1 MKFLSRSRVTAFTA
15 VAAGVIA
22 LFLIT
27 ACIVLP
33 LAGAATTPALI
44 LASACALLAMAGVA
58 LAFIAPLQGIVHGV
72 GSSLSELP
80 GAREAPSLAE
90 GASLTVGVVRSLVT
104 GIDRTAVELDDSAG
118 NMSHDSEMLSENA
131 KKQVLS
137 IIDVTASIE
146 AIAKGINGVADN
158 AAMQAEGLRSLVGL
172 IQSLMDTA
180 EMLGSKVEDAVVTTQ
195 HVADNAIKE
204 QSGLNSATESM
215 LQVIKDTQEITNVL
229 DVIND
234 ISDKINLLS
243 LNAAIEAARAGES
256 GRGFAVV
263 ADEISKLA
271 DRTASSVKDIGT
283 MLDTKNTTLEGNTL
297 AIQSAVRSAGE
308 VMERIQSISMEV
320 KRVAKTMRDQVQMN
334 KIITTEAQKT
344 SDLSEEIDNATTE
357 QKIAIYDVL
366 TNVNN
371 VNVLFKENLTITR
384 EFSKNIER
392 IGAKAAELRGLIA
405 SYVKN

>member
-1 MKFLSRSRVTAFTA
+1 VKLISRSRTSAF
-15 VAAGVIA
+15 AALATGVLA
-22 LFLIT
+22 LFLGT
-27 ACIVLP
+27 AFIILP
-33 LAGAATTPALI
+33 LAGAATGLPVI
-44 LASACALLAMAGVA
+44 LASACAISVVAGIA
-58 LAFIAPLQGIVHGV
+58 LAYIIPMQRTLRRVE
-72 GSSLSELP
+72 SSLSELP
-80 GAREAPSLAE
+80 GGHEATSLVEGVSLSVGAVGSLA
-90 GASLTVGVVRSLVT
+90 A
-104 GIDRTAVELDDSAG
+104 GIDHAAGDLDDSA
-118 NMSHDSEMLSENA
+118 SHILHDSEMLSENA

-158 AAMQAEGLRSLVGL
+158 AATQAEGLRGLVGL

-180 EMLGSKVEDAVVTTQ
+180 EMLGSKIEEAVITTQ
-195 HVADNAIKE
+195 RVADNAIQG
-204 QSGLNSATESM
+204 QSGLNRATEDM
-215 LQVIKDTQEITNVL
+215 LKVIKDTQAITNVL

-283 MLDTKNTTLEGNTL
+283 MLDSKNTSLEGNTR
-297 AIQSAVRSAGE
+297 AIQSAVRSTGE

-320 KRVAKTMRDQVQMN
+320 KRVAKTMHDQVQMN
-334 KIITTEAQKT
+334 KIITAEAQKT

-366 TNVNN
+366 TNANN
-371 VNVLFKENLTITR
+371 INVLFKENATITK
-384 EFSKNIER
+384 ELSKHIER
-392 IGAKAAELRGLIA
+392 ITAKAAALRGLIEP
-405 SYVKN
+405 YVKR

>member
-1 MKFLSRSRVTAFTA
+1 MKFLSQSKVTAFTA

-27 ACIVLP
+27 AFIVLP
-33 LAGAATTPALI
+33 LTGAATTLSLI
-44 LASACALLAMAGVA
+44 LASACALLAMAGAA
-58 LAFIAPLQGIVHGV
+58 LAFIAPLQGIVRGV

-90 GASLTVGVVRSLVT
+90 GASLTVGIVSSLVT

-158 AAMQAEGLRSLVGL
+158 AAVQAEGLRSLVGL

-180 EMLGSKVEDAVVTTQ
+180 EMLGSKIEDAVVTTQ
-195 HVADNAIKE
+195 RVADNAIKG

-215 LQVIKDTQEITNVL
+215 LQVIKDTQAITNVL

-320 KRVAKTMRDQVQMN
+320 KRVAKTMHDQVQMN

-371 VNVLFKENLTITR
+371 VNVLFKENMTITR
-384 EFSKNIER
+384 EFSKNIKR
-392 IGAKAAELRGLIA
+392 IGAKAAELRELVM
-405 SYVKN
+405 SCMRN